1 MRLLEETMEK
11 MGIAVPQVSLQE
23 VERFSQAWNKNGI
36 SLLLDNNAKEFAR
49 DFANV
54 VLRSFV
60 VEQYQR
66 AALMLEA
73 AEKAQ
78 KESLV
83 TVD

>member
-1 MRLLEETMEK
+1 MEK